1 MKLKKVAVIIQNN
14 IQFESFVSALDIMLD
29 RNIEVDI
36 YIPDV
41 KSEDGLD
48 CMYDQF
54 YDLMKKS
61 KYNILRTV
69 NDIDYDI
76 LFIPYEISTLGNI
89 KRKLTIKYMY
99 GMATKPY
106 FSLSLRINYVFDGF
120 LCYGD
125 KDSEYLSN
133 YGKTFKVGNMKY
145 INHVSKKSTNKT
157 SKKKILYLPT
167 YGNESSIDLLIP
179 KLENLKEEYD
189 ISIKMHHGTEY
200 LKNDIEKKRKEKIYA
215 AFSTNNIYLSKDSI
229 SDLIDDSD
237 VVVTDLSGALFDAV
251 YLKKPVIMFYPQKHE
266 SYGNLTPLPIECA
279 KKGYY
284 ISFCESQV
292 VNLAKYINVALSKEY
307 LEKQNEVFNILCC
320 CDKDGSKKKFIEF
333 LDSIEKDIFSED
345 YLNIHCRMREDIKKY
360 MNDKREN
367 DMAINELNNKID
379 RLNVE
384 IDKQNKEVNKVKHEN
399 LNLQNEIGNE
409 KLKNIQLSDTLSLIY
424 NSRSWKLV
432 EKLRKIKNRIVG
444 GIK

>member
-14 IQFESFVSALDIMLD
+14 VQFESFVGAIDIMLD
-29 RNIEVDI
+29 KNIEVDI
-36 YIPDV
+36 YVPDV
-41 KSEDGLD
+41 KGEDGLD
-48 CMYDQF
+48 HMYDQF

-61 KYNILRTV
+61 KYNILRTI
-69 NDIDYDI
+69 NNIDYDI
-76 LFIPYEISTLGNI
+76 LFTPYEISTLNDI
-89 KRKLTIKYMY
+89 KRRLTIKYMY

-106 FSLSLRINYVFDGF
+106 FSLSLKINYIFDGF

-179 KLENLKEEYD
+179 KLEELKSKYD

-200 LKNDIEKKRKEKIYA
+200 LKNDIEKKRKEKIYSV
-215 AFSTNNIYLSKDSI
+215 FSSSNIYLSKDSI

-237 VVVTDLSGALFDAV
+237 VVVTDLSGALFDAI
-251 YLKKPVIMFYPQKHE
+251 YLRKPVIMFYPQKYE

-279 KKGYY
+279 QKGYY
-284 ISFCESQV
+284 ISFCESQLE
-292 VNLAKYINVALSKEY
+292 NFAKYISVALSKEY
-307 LEKQNEVFNILCC
+307 LERQNEVFDILCC
-320 CDKDGSKKKFIEF
+320 CDKDGSKEKFIEF
-333 LDSIEKDIFSED
+333 LNSIEKDIFSED
-345 YLNIHCRMREDIKKY
+345 YLNIHCRMREDVKKY
-360 MNDKREN
+360 INDKKET
-367 DMAINELNNKID
+367 DIAINESNNEIN
-379 RLNVE
+379 RLNIE
-384 IDKQNKEVNKVKHEN
+384 IDKQNEEINKVRHEN
-399 LNLQNEIGNE
+399 LNLQNEIENE
-409 KLKNIQLSDTLSLIY
+409 KFKNKQVNDTLFSIY

-432 EKLRKIKNRIVG
+432 EKLRKIKKIIV
-444 GIK
+444 K